1 MSEQLALGIG
11 PEKTLRFDNFYT
23 IAANRLLVNQ
33 LKLQAEGEGE
43 QWVLVHGTAES
54 GRSHLLQASCHR
66 AASAGLATSYIPLRE
81 FVDADPQAVLEGA
94 EQVDLV
100 CLDDLDAVIGM
111 ARWEEALFHLYNRAL
126 HSGTALQVASR
137 FPAGALPCG
146 LPDLH
151 SRLKSFSVYQLAAL
165 SEEQRLEA
173 LIFRATGL
181 GMELGQEVAEYL
193 YHRAARNL
201 TTLFDILDQLD
212 RESLRHQRS
221 LTKPFVKSTLGW

>member
-11 PEKTLRFDNFYT
+11 PEKSLRFDNFYT
-23 IAANRLLVNQ
+23 IAGNRLLVNQ

-54 GRSHLLQASCHR
+54 GRSHLLQASCHL
-66 AASAGLATSYIPLRE
+66 ASSCGLAASYIPLRE
-81 FVDADPQAVLEGA
+81 FLDADADAVLGGA

-111 ARWEEALFHLYNRAL
+111 AQWEEALFHLYNRAL
-126 HSGTALQVASR
+126 HSGTTLQVASR
-137 FPAGALPCG
+137 LPAGSLPCG

-151 SRLKSFSVYQLAAL
+151 SRLKSFSVYQLTAL

-181 GMELGQEVAEYL
+181 GMELEQDVADYL

-201 TTLFDILDQLD
+201 TALFDILDQLD

-221 LTKPFVKSTLGW
+221 LTKPFVKSVMGW